1 MKKVIPVII
10 ALLIVG
16 AGAFYGGIKYGA
28 STSLQAN
35 VLQGGTQGL
44 SGANGFPGVNGIP
57 GAGGQGISVQNAAG
71 RTGGNTAFAR
81 RGAQGGNMVNGE
93 ILSSD
98 DKSITV
104 KIPTGGSKIV
114 FFAGS
119 TKIMKSVDVAATDL
133 TTGENVMV
141 TGTQNTDGSVTA
153 TMIQIRPEMPE
164 GANPANADPNA
175 KPQDAAS
182 SGSNAN

>member
-1 MKKVIPVII
+1 MKKILPVII
-10 ALLIVG
+10 AVVIVG
-16 AGAFYGGIKYGA
+16 AGAFYGGIKYDA

-35 VLQGGTQGL
+35 VMQAGTQGL
-44 SGANGFPGVNGIP
+44 SGANGFPG
-57 GAGGQGISVQNAAG
+57 AGGQNAAG
-71 RTGGNTAFAR
+71 RTGGNAAFAR